1 MMINSIHTAF
11 GFLCRQHPLHA
22 ARDDCSPLLRRFQG
36 APQGR
41 PVQITLV
48 MTHPEEEFLG
58 SAPDGALAREKPFSE
73 ETLRGKGSFTT
84 LSPTHFLHHLTPPLP
99 GGVAGGSCIR
109 GLVSKKKKRYS
120 ENGFNLDLSYITERI
135 IAMGYPSTGTESCYR
150 NPMSEAKRFF
160 EQQHA
165 TDRVKVY
172 NLCCE
177 REYPSEHFG
186 GRVEIYPFPDH
197 NAPPFEMIRPLC
209 LSVEKWLDEHPKNV
223 VAIHCKAGKGRT
235 GVMVCALLLHGGLF
249 TKAAD
254 AMNYYARSRT
264 IDNKGLT
271 IPSQI
276 RYVEYY
282 ETLLQS
288 GRMLCP
294 QLRINHVRFN
304 GLLPGGLSL
313 VVVVRNN
320 RRNHETPAVSRAAG
334 LESFISVP
342 LGVAVAGDVKFEVF
356 RVNIF
361 GRLKPFCHFWVH
373 TAFMDYGSIGASG
386 NDTVIK
392 KVGLDKLNKDKL
404 NRIVAG
410 DFSVSINADLVSS
423 ATDFCH
429 HITQRRSL
437 LRVSH
442 PSSRYP
448 STRASFTPMSPAS

>member
-1 MMINSIHTAF
+1 MS
-11 GFLCRQHPLHA
+11 
-22 ARDDCSPLLRRFQG
+22 
-36 APQGR
+36 
-41 PVQITLV
+41 
-48 MTHPEEEFLG
+48 HPEEEYLG
-58 SAPDGALAREKPFSE
+58 SAPDSALAKEKPFSE
-73 ETLRGKGSFTT
+73 EVLRGKA
-84 LSPTHFLHHLTPPLP
+84 SPHSHTDRCLNTSRLLLP

-120 ENGFNLDLSYITERI
+120 ENGFNLDLSYVTDRI

-150 NPMSEAKRFF
+150 NPMSETKRFM
-160 EQQHA
+160 EQIHGLPH
-165 TDRVKVY
+165 VKVY

-197 NAPPFEMIRPLC
+197 NAPPFEMIRPMC

-249 TKAAD
+249 LKASD
-254 AMNYYARSRT
+254 AMNYYARART
-264 IDNKGLT
+264 IDTKGLT

-282 ETLLQS
+282 ETLLQH

-304 GLLPGGLSL
+304 GLLPGRTSL
-313 VVVVRNN
+313 IVIVRNN
-320 RRNHETPAVSRAAG
+320 RRNHETPPVSRTAD

-361 GRLKPFCHFWVH
+361 GRVKPFCHFWVH
-373 TAFMDYGSIGASG
+373 TAFMEYGTIGASG
-386 NDTVIK
+386 NDTIIK

-404 NRIVAG
+404 NRVVAG
-410 DFSVSINADLVSS
+410 EFSVSINADLVSIASRLLSYFCS
-423 ATDFCH
+423 ASLTPDPDIFQLAPHTLRRIRHHKLVVPARHRNRAPARSRFSNRRTCH
-429 HITQRRSL
+429 PFAPGAHAGPV
-437 LRVSH
+437 RVRTH
-442 PSSRYP
+442 G
-448 STRASFTPMSPAS
+448 TRPPHR